1 MQTGGEAADQI
12 VKMSLEGADFAIRL
26 AGDGA
31 VRIAS
36 ILVSILREE
45 NKTRGKARLDFM
57 LRSGKELKVFTIRN
71 ADLKKFT
78 QEAKKYGVLYNVLAN
93 RRNND
98 PNLPVDIIARAEDAA
113 KIDRII
119 ERFKLASQDIAS
131 VIAEAEQQ
139 TEKENEQA
147 AEQPARDWEQDEADK
162 EHLLDE
168 LFGKVD
174 TEADKQN
181 PTQARIKNDPLSE
194 PTSERQSV
202 SGADEVMSHRRRRP
216 SVRAELNEIKQ
227 QRRMRE
233 EQRKAVVPEPS
244 KKPQKTKSI
253 THQQPIRNPKNKP
266 RGR

>member
-1 MQTGGEAADQI
+1 
-12 VKMSLEGADFAIRL
+12 
-26 AGDGA
+26 
-31 VRIAS
+31 
-36 ILVSILREE
+36 
-45 NKTRGKARLDFM
+45 M
-57 LRSGKELKVFTIRN
+57 LRSGKALKVFTIRN

-131 VIAEAEQQ
+131 VIAEKEQQ
-139 TEKENEQA
+139 TEKSNEQT

-162 EHLLDE
+162 EHLLNE
-168 LFGKVD
+168 LFGKLD
-174 TEADKQN
+174 TEADKEN
-181 PTQARIKNDPLSE
+181 PTQARTKNVPLSE
-194 PTSERQSV
+194 PTSERQSG
-202 SGADEVMSHRRRRP
+202 SGADEVMSRRRRKP
-216 SVRAELNEIKQ
+216 SVRAELNEIKH
-227 QRRMRE
+227 QRKMQE

-244 KKPQKTKSI
+244 KKPQNTKPI
-253 THQQPIRNPKNKP
+253 THQQPVRKPRNKP